1 MRTINIRFH
10 SIGDVKEFSN
20 IINQIEDK
28 ATLSDGS
35 YTINAK
41 SIMGIYSI
49 RLSEPLKL
57 TVENWKDEYEGLLD
71 KYMR

>member
-10 SIGDVKEFSN
+10 SVGEVKEFSN

-49 RLSEPLKL
+49 RLSEPLEL

-71 KYMR
+71 KYIR

>member
-20 IINQIEDK
+20 IINQVEDGV
-28 ATLSDGS
+28 TLFDGL
-35 YTINAK
+35 YTVNAK
-41 SIMGIYSI
+41 SVMGIYSI
-49 RLSEPLKL
+49 RLSEPLEL

-71 KYMR
+71 KYII

>member
-1 MRTINIRFH
+1 MRTINIKFH

-35 YTINAK
+35 YTVNAK

-49 RLSEPLKL
+49 RLSAPLEL
-57 TVENWKDEYEGLLD
+57 TVENWKDEYEGMLG
-71 KYMR
+71 KYII